1 MRSFFPIL
9 QENEILGVALGCPST
24 IQTWISLP
32 TCLECSSGGILNSLN
47 NLTTSHSW
55 LALSQLDSQYEWW
68 LSTLE
73 KSHTPTPWQLSRHF
87 QEFWCMKLLRGL
99 LCWDHRFQLPRLQAL
114 ETSLGTSQRRSLMSG
129 GLKLG
134 HPKWTSM
141 HQDLWSHRIPRSI
154 GPRDDLRAQGT

>member
-99 LCWDHRFQLPRLQAL
+99 LCWDHRFQV
-114 ETSLGTSQRRSLMSG
+114 EMSMRNSPPG
-129 GLKLG
+129 YSIPYPSPSCLI
-134 HPKWTSM
+134 HPHTHPHTHHGCKT
-141 HQDLWSHRIPRSI
+141 HPIPIPIRVS
-154 GPRDDLRAQGT
+154 GPQWFPIPN